1 MELFEESGDHKGV
14 TEVQK
19 EATEHQALV
28 LQVGGVWSR
37 VDVAYR
43 NLRQQQHIPVH
54 QVYLNQANEEDEY
67 ILLQNKE
74 RKKERNQSEAL
85 RSSNRCT

>member
-1 MELFEESGDHKGV
+1 MELFEESGDDKGV

-19 EATEHQALV
+19 EAAEHQALV

-43 NLRQQQHIPVH
+43 NLQQQHIPVH
-54 QVYLNQANEEDEY
+54 QVYLNRGNEDDKY
-67 ILLQNKE
+67 IFTQKE
-74 RKKERNQSEAL
+74 KRVRL
-85 RSSNRCT
+85 

>member
-14 TEVQK
+14 TEVEK

-37 VDVAYR
+37 VDVAHR
-43 NLRQQQHIPVH
+43 NLQ
-54 QVYLNQANEEDEY
+54 
-67 ILLQNKE
+67 
-74 RKKERNQSEAL
+74 
-85 RSSNRCT
+85 